1 MSITTDPHDKLH
13 ETNGTSANL
22 SQPRILAVGDA
33 VAPTGFARVT
43 ESILERLCFKY
54 KFFHLGL
61 NYKGDPHDLKWKVY
75 PAGLNG
81 DPYGMNRLEELIRKI
96 RPHLI
101 FLIGDLWT
109 LMQYAGI
116 LARLSDRPP
125 AVAYFPVESDP
136 VEPSTMVYLL
146 PAIDH
151 LVTYTRFGEREVQR
165 AIDIARGLKPDLPAR
180 PLSVIGH
187 GVDRQVFFPLLGGNQ
202 LAESR
207 LAARKT
213 LFSNRPDL
221 HDAFIILNANRNQP
235 RKRIDAT
242 MEAFALFS
250 KDKPGNVKLYLHMA
264 RQDQGWDI
272 QCLAD
277 RFNIRERLI
286 VTREDNELC
295 DLTTALLNQVYN
307 ACDVGINTSSAEG
320 WGLVSFEHAATGA
333 AQIVPRHTALTELWE
348 DAAEFVEPSF
358 SVISEQI
365 LTRAYFASPQDIAGA
380 VQHLYEDPNHR
391 RHLASAA
398 YRRACEPRMDWST
411 LARQW
416 DQIFL
421 SQLRQLNPRPIS
433 GQSPTML
440 QRG

>member
-1 MSITTDPHDKLH
+1 MSIITDPHYKLH
-13 ETNGTSANL
+13 RTKGGAANL
-22 SQPRILAVGDA
+22 SQPRVLVVGDA

-43 ESILERLCFKY
+43 ESILERLCSKY
-54 KFFHLGL
+54 EFFHLGL

-96 RPHLI
+96 HPHLI

-125 AVAYFPVESDP
+125 TVAYFPVESDP
-136 VEPSTMVYLL
+136 VEPRTMVYLL

-151 LVTYTRFGEREVQR
+151 LVTYTHFGEREIQQ
-165 AIDIARGLKPDLPAR
+165 AINIACALKPDVPTR
-180 PLSVIGH
+180 RLSVIGH
-187 GVDRQVFFPLLGGNQ
+187 GVDRQVFFPLLGSNQ
-202 LAESR
+202 LTESR
-207 LAARKT
+207 LAARKI

-235 RKRIDAT
+235 RKRIDTT

-250 KDKPGNVKLYLHMA
+250 KDKPENVKLYLHMA

-295 DLTTALLNQVYN
+295 DLSPALLNQVYN
-307 ACDVGINTSSAEG
+307 ACDVGINTSSSEG

-365 LTRAYFASPQDIAGA
+365 LTRAYFTSPQDIASA
-380 VQHLYEDPNHR
+380 MQHLYEDPNHR
-391 RHLASAA
+391 QHLSLVAFQ
-398 YRRACEPRMDWST
+398 RACEPRMDWSN
-411 LARQW
+411 LAIQW
-416 DQIFL
+416 DQIFS
-421 SQLRQLNPRPIS
+421 SQLRQLTHQPVS
-433 GQSPTML
+433 G
-440 QRG
+440 